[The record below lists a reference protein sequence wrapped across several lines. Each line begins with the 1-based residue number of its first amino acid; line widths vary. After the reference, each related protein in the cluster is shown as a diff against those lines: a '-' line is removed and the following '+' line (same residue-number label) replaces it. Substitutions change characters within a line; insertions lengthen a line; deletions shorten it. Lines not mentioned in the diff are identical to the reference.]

1 MDASMTSFRLWLASV
16 LSGKPAA
23 PASDPSRAAGVE
35 MVRIMLEE
43 PRR

>member
-1 MDASMTSFRLWLASV
+1 MDASMTSFRLWLDSV

-23 PASDPSRAAGVE
+23 PASDPSRAAGLE
-35 MVRIMLEE
+35 MVRLMLEE